1 MLQEA
6 HSSSHMRA
14 CHWQQISGMYSSKFA
29 SSFMAH
35 IQFHLAPTSA
45 AAATPT
51 VASPP
56 PCTVSVLISS
66 VREIQSLTVPPPA
79 TCPDVHNIEPVQPP
93 SATSVQSLSSGFP
106 AGTFIY
112 PTYSNVSIT
121 IVNSPQAFHEGRP
134 APEAQMSSQVTTATP
149 SSERPTSSNNPSTS
163 TVT

>member
-1 MLQEA
+1 
-6 HSSSHMRA
+6 MRA
-14 CHWQQISGMYSSKFA
+14 CHWQQIS
-29 SSFMAH
+29 
-35 IQFHLAPTSA
+35 APTSA

-112 PTYSNVSIT
+112 PTYSNV
-121 IVNSPQAFHEGRP
+121 
-134 APEAQMSSQVTTATP
+134 TTATP